1 MLGFLLSK
9 EQGNEA
15 NLSTVGGAPQAD
27 TWLPRSHAHAR
38 RTRGNPCA
46 PREGSRPSRHLSR
59 PPAPA
64 RLRLRRSQ
72 RLGAADVSAVLK
84 SGRLIR
90 SPRLH
95 LYCHHNALL
104 HARLALVVPKRFAAS
119 AVLRNRIR
127 RLAREAFRLGQATI
141 GAQDCVLRL
150 VRAPGET
157 PVTLDE
163 LGALFRRSAG
173 D

>member
-1 MLGFLLSK
+1 
-9 EQGNEA
+9 
-15 NLSTVGGAPQAD
+15 
-27 TWLPRSHAHAR
+27 
-38 RTRGNPCA
+38 
-46 PREGSRPSRHLSR
+46 
-59 PPAPA
+59 
-64 RLRLRRSQ
+64 LRLRRSQ

-95 LYCHHNALL
+95 LYCLPNALL
-104 HARLALVVPKRFAAS
+104 HARLALVVPKRFVAH

-127 RLAREAFRLGQATI
+127 RLAREAFRLGQAAI

-163 LGALFRRSAG
+163 IGALFRRSAG
-173 D
+173 G